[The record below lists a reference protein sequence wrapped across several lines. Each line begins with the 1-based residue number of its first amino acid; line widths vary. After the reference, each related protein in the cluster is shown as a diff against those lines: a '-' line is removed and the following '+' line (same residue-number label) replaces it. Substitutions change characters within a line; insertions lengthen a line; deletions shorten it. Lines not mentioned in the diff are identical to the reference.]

1 VATIACCLPGRLT
14 WLNLPA
20 MNPAHTILYIDTA
33 DALDSFCGM
42 LRAADWIVLDTEF
55 LREKTYYP
63 KLCLLQV
70 ATPDSVA
77 CIDPLALD
85 ELTPLLEIL
94 FDEGITKVMHSGRQ
108 DMEIFYHLAGKLPSP
123 VFDTQVAALMLGYPE
138 QVGYA
143 SLVKGELGIELD
155 KLHTRADW
163 TQRPL
168 SDDQIQYAADDVI
181 YLVEIYQRLSEKLAT
196 LGRRDW
202 LLEDFQRLTD
212 ADLYDNPPADAW
224 QKVKGGNR
232 LRGDSLSVMQ
242 ALAGW
247 REQVAQQKNRPKG
260 WILRDDALIDISRH
274 RPASLEALG
283 KIRGLGEG
291 LVRNSGNKIIE
302 LVREATGKAP
312 IPFPDKGKQTKLS
325 PDQNALVDVMMA
337 LVRLSG
343 EQNNLNPAVLATR
356 KQLEKLVLGE
366 QDAAVVQGW
375 RKKLVGAQLQAF
387 LDGDLKL
394 CIRDGRLAVD

>member
-1 VATIACCLPGRLT
+1 
-14 WLNLPA
+14 

-85 ELTPLLEIL
+85 ELAPLLGIL

-123 VFDTQVAALMLGYPE
+123 VFDTQIAALMLGYPE

-143 SLVKGELGIELD
+143 SLVKEELGIELD

-181 YLVEIYQRLSEKLAT
+181 YLVEIYQRLSEKLAA

-212 ADLYDNPPADAW
+212 ADLYNNPPADAW

-232 LRGDSLSVMQ
+232 LRGDSLSIMQ
-242 ALAGW
+242 TLAGW
-247 REQVAQQKNRPKG
+247 REQMAQQKNRPKG

-274 RPASLEALG
+274 RPASLEALA
-283 KIRGLGEG
+283 KIRGLSDG
-291 LVRNSGNKIIE
+291 LVRNSGNKIVE
-302 LVREATGKAP
+302 LVREATGKTP
-312 IPFPDKGKQTKLS
+312 IPFPDKGKHAKLS

-343 EQNNLNPAVLATR
+343 EHNDLNPAVLATR
-356 KQLEKLVLGE
+356 KQLEKLVLGD

-375 RKKLVGAQLQAF
+375 RKKFVGEQLLAF
-387 LDGDLKL
+387 LGGDLKL
-394 CIRDGRLAVD
+394 SIRDGRLAVD

>member
-1 VATIACCLPGRLT
+1 
-14 WLNLPA
+14 

-33 DALDSFCGM
+33 AELDSFCDV
-42 LRAADWIVLDTEF
+42 LRTADWIVLDTEF

-85 ELTPLLEIL
+85 ELAPLLGIL

-123 VFDTQVAALMLGYPE
+123 VFDTQIAALMLGYPE

-143 SLVKGELGIELD
+143 SLVKEELGIELD

-181 YLVEIYQRLSEKLAT
+181 YLVEIYQRLSEKLAA

-212 ADLYDNPPADAW
+212 ADLYNNPPADAW

-232 LRGDSLSVMQ
+232 LRGDSLSIMQ
-242 ALAGW
+242 TLAGW
-247 REQVAQQKNRPKG
+247 REQMAQQKNRPKG

-274 RPASLEALG
+274 RPASLEALA
-283 KIRGLGEG
+283 KIRGLSDG
-291 LVRNSGNKIIE
+291 LVRNSGNKIVE
-302 LVREATGKAP
+302 LVREATGKTP
-312 IPFPDKGKQTKLS
+312 IPFPDKGKHAKLS

-343 EQNNLNPAVLATR
+343 EHNDLNPAVLATR
-356 KQLEKLVLGE
+356 KQLEKLVLGD

-375 RKKLVGAQLQAF
+375 RKKFVGEQLLAF
-387 LDGDLKL
+387 LGGDLKL
-394 CIRDGRLAVD
+394 SIRDGRLAVD

>member
-1 VATIACCLPGRLT
+1 M
-14 WLNLPA
+14 
-20 MNPAHTILYIDTA
+20 MNPAHKILYIDTA
-33 DALDSFCGM
+33 DELDRFCDT
-42 LRAADWIVLDTEF
+42 LRAADWIALDTEF

-63 KLCLLQV
+63 KLCLLQL
-70 ATPDSVA
+70 ATAESVA

-85 ELTPLLEIL
+85 DLAPLLEIL

-108 DMEIFYHLAGKLPSP
+108 DMEIFYHIAGKLPSP
-123 VFDTQVAALMLGYPE
+123 VFDTQIAALMLGYPE

-143 SLVKGELGIELD
+143 SLVKEELGIELD

-163 TQRPL
+163 TLRPL
-168 SDDQIQYAADDVI
+168 TDDQLQYAADDVI
-181 YLVEIYQRLSEKLAT
+181 YLVEIYQQLCEKLAA

-202 LLEDFQRLTD
+202 LLEDFQRLTN
-212 ADLYDNPPADAW
+212 ADLYNNPPADAW

-247 REQVAQQKNRPKG
+247 REQLAQQKNRPKG

-274 RPASLEALG
+274 RPASLDALG
-283 KIRGLGEG
+283 KIRGLSEG
-291 LVRNSGNKIIE
+291 LVRNSGNKIVE
-302 LVREATGKAP
+302 RVREATGKKP
-312 IPFPDKGKQTKLS
+312 ISFPDKGKLAKLS

-343 EQNNLNPAVLATR
+343 EQNDLNPAVLATR
-356 KQLEKLVLGE
+356 KQLEKLVLGD

-375 RKKLVGAQLQAF
+375 RRKFVGEQLLAF
-387 LDGDLKL
+387 LGGDLKL
-394 CIRDGRLAVD
+394 SIRDGRLAVD